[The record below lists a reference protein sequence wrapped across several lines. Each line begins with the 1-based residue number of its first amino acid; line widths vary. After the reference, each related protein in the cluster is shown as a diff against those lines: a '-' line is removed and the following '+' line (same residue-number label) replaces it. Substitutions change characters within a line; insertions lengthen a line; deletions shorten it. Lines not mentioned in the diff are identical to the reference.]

1 VKIQRHITSR
11 GGFNDFR
18 EEMLFFFFFLFWG
31 GDFLQVYRDGQTVR
45 CRGVIRGIQ
54 DLRVE
59 IEDVVGE
66 LTRWVSTRRKDIRYR
81 LLVQVDEKLSR
92 FRRWMVNSGRYI
104 RNKKE

>member
-1 VKIQRHITSR
+1 MISEKRYVS
-11 GGFNDFR
+11 FFF
-18 EEMLFFFFFLFWG
+18 FFFFFLK
-31 GDFLQVYRDGQTVR
+31 VYRDGQTVR

-66 LTRWVSTRRKDIRYR
+66 LTRRIQVSTRRKDIRYR
-81 LLVQVDEKLSR
+81 LLVQVDEKLGR

-104 RNKKE
+104 RNKAT